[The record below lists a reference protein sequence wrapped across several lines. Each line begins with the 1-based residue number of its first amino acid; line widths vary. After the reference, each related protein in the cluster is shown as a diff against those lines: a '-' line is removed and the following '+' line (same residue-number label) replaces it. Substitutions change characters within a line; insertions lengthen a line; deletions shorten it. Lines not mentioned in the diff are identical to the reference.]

1 MKAILLTDKRS
12 GEKALYGSFAAIFEN
27 YDEAQLGIS
36 YKQLTMGGNVT
47 NFETQ
52 NFKIQVFAE
61 IIKSRRKQQ
70 AGRETAERR
79 GLCK

>member
-1 MKAILLTDKRS
+1 MKAILLTDKRN
-12 GEKALYGSFAAIFEN
+12 GDNALYGSFAAIFEN